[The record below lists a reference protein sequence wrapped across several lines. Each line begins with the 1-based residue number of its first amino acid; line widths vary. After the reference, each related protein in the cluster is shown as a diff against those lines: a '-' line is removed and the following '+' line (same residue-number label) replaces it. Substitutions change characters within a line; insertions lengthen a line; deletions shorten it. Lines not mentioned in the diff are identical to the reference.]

1 MKKKV
6 FYTAPEMEVVRFMPN
21 SRVLT
26 LSGGETSN
34 QTLNVEELDS
44 SDIFQGAEW

>member
-1 MKKKV
+1 
-6 FYTAPEMEVVRFMPN
+6 MPN

-26 LSGGETSN
+26 LSSGETSH
-34 QTLNVEELDS
+34 QTLNVEEMES

>member
-1 MKKKV
+1 
-6 FYTAPEMEVVRFMPN
+6 MPN

-26 LSGGETSN
+26 LSGGETSD
-34 QTLNVEELDS
+34 QTLSVEELDD